1 PEPVTIAADT
11 SALGPEDSVTFVP
24 NPYRSGWQVLHG
36 KLLRRDTHHTPAGVY
51 DLLFT
56 DLPVI
61 PGDSGSGL
69 YNARG
74 QLVGLNPWN
83 HSEDGGARGIS
94 LPSETMQVLVAAIRD
109 GKLDRLDDTVS
120 APPRK

>member
-1 PEPVTIAADT
+1 M
-11 SALGPEDSVTFVP
+11 TFVP
-24 NPYRSGWQVLHG
+24 NPYRAGWKVLHG
-36 KLLRRDTHHTPAGVY
+36 KLLRRYTHRTPAGTY

-69 YNARG
+69 YDARG
-74 QLVGLNPWN
+74 QLVGLNTWTLFG
-83 HSEDGGARGIS
+83 EDGPHGIS
-94 LPSETMQVLVAAIRD
+94 LPSEAMRVLVAAIHD
-109 GKLDRLDDTVS
+109 GKLDQLDEAVA